1 VTNRP
6 TPTLG
11 QALQV
16 FPAAHG
22 GQLVIRLPSHIYLVG
37 GERDL
42 PDALLISRLTGG
54 SGPQVVPSKTQKV
67 PCQ

>member
-1 VTNRP
+1 
-6 TPTLG
+6 
-11 QALQV
+11 V